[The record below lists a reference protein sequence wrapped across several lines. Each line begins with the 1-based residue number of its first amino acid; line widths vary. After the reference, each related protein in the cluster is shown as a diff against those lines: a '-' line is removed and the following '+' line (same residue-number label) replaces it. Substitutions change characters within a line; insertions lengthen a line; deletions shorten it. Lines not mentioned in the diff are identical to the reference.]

1 MPAPKPSYIDRL
13 QARSQALDKHLASAL
28 YCAIPH
34 SLGTTDHIPRE
45 LIVAHLR
52 RFQAEL
58 NFLQADIATLVAL
71 ARAGASPAPSE
82 SDHAP

>member
-1 MPAPKPSYIDRL
+1 MPAPKPTLVDRL
-13 QARSQALDKHLASAL
+13 EARSKALDSTLNGAL
-28 YCAIPH
+28 CCAIPR
-34 SLGTTDHIPRE
+34 SIGTTDPIPRE
-45 LIVAHLR
+45 LVIAHLR

-71 ARAGASPAPSE
+71 ARAGANPAPSE